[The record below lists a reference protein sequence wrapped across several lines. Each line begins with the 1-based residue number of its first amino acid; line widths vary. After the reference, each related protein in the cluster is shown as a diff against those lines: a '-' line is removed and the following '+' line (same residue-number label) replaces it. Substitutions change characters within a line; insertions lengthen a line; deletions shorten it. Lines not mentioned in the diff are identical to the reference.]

1 MTCSLDNP
9 YIPQKVKILEYH
21 RETPDNFSITIDF
34 KTKHDPGQFVQ
45 VSLPGIGES
54 PISICSYSDEY
65 MKLNIREVGSVT
77 HKISTLKEGDE
88 IYIRGPYGN
97 GYPMIDLKGN
107 NILLIGGG
115 CGVAPLKGI
124 INYIEQY
131 RKDYKDIDLF
141 FAYRSTKD
149 ILFQRENNHWKQQ
162 FNLNLHI
169 DHKEEEHQDNAC
181 IVAKHGFITD
191 ELHKIDISP
200 KNRVVFLCGP
210 PAMMDKVIEIL
221 RSKGFHEDQIFISA
235 ERLMQCAVGI
245 CGHCMIRGKYT
256 CKDGPVFRLDQ
267 MEKENH
273 GR

>member
-131 RKDYKDIDLF
+131 RKDYKDIDL
-141 FAYRSTKD
+141 
-149 ILFQRENNHWKQQ
+149 
-162 FNLNLHI
+162 
-169 DHKEEEHQDNAC
+169 KEEEHQDNAC